1 MDLAIL
7 DQAGLPGA
15 GRCGMIPQSRFLGG
29 GQRPLPCR
37 EQSSVMSTRLEDQ
50 TNPTLISRLRRMPN
64 DPEAWQQFIDRYGP
78 RILAW
83 CRHWGLQS
91 ADASDV
97 MQSVLLKLVG
107 AMQTFE
113 YDPSR
118 SFRAWLKTLTQHA
131 WLDTVRSV
139 RGNVL
144 AGEAATARLDSIE
157 ARDDLVQ
164 ELQQTYER
172 ELLELAMQR
181 VRLQVLPRTWEAF
194 QRTVLE
200 GQPPAQVAAALQTTL
215 VNVYK
220 SRSNVQKRLADE
232 VKHLEGGEE

>member
-1 MDLAIL
+1 
-7 DQAGLPGA
+7 
-15 GRCGMIPQSRFLGG
+15 
-29 GQRPLPCR
+29 
-37 EQSSVMSTRLEDQ
+37 
-50 TNPTLISRLRRMPN
+50 
-64 DPEAWQQFIDRYGP
+64 
-78 RILAW
+78 
-83 CRHWGLQS
+83 
-91 ADASDV
+91 
-97 MQSVLLKLVG
+97 
-107 AMQTFE
+107 
-113 YDPSR
+113 
-118 SFRAWLKTLTQHA
+118 
-131 WLDTVRSV
+131 
-139 RGNVL
+139 
-144 AGEAATARLDSIE
+144 
-157 ARDDLVQ
+157 VQ

>member
-1 MDLAIL
+1 
-7 DQAGLPGA
+7 
-15 GRCGMIPQSRFLGG
+15 
-29 GQRPLPCR
+29 
-37 EQSSVMSTRLEDQ
+37 MSTRLEDQ

>member
-1 MDLAIL
+1 
-7 DQAGLPGA
+7 
-15 GRCGMIPQSRFLGG
+15 
-29 GQRPLPCR
+29 
-37 EQSSVMSTRLEDQ
+37 MSTRLEDQ
-50 TNPTLISRLRRMPN
+50 TNPTLLGRLRRMPS
-64 DPEAWQQFIDRYGP
+64 DPEAWRQFVDRYGP
-78 RILAW
+78 RILMW
-83 CRHWGLQS
+83 CRHWGLQP

-97 MQSVLLKLVG
+97 MQAVLLKLLG
-107 AMQTFE
+107 ALQTFE

-139 RGNVL
+139 RRQSTGD
-144 AGEAATARLDSIE
+144 EALLRQLDSIA

-164 ELQQTYER
+164 QLEQTYER

-181 VRLQVLPRTWEAF
+181 VQLQVLPKTWEAF

-200 GQPPAQVAAALQTTL
+200 GQPPASVAAALQTTL
-215 VNVYK
+215 ANVYK

-232 VKHLEGGEE
+232 VRYLEGLDQ

>member
-1 MDLAIL
+1 
-7 DQAGLPGA
+7 
-15 GRCGMIPQSRFLGG
+15 
-29 GQRPLPCR
+29 
-37 EQSSVMSTRLEDQ
+37 
-50 TNPTLISRLRRMPN
+50 
-64 DPEAWQQFIDRYGP
+64 
-78 RILAW
+78 
-83 CRHWGLQS
+83 S

-144 AGEAATARLDSIE
+144 GGEAGAARLDSLE

-181 VRLQVLPRTWEAF
+181 VRLQVLPKTWEAF

-200 GQPPAQVAAALQTTL
+200 GQPPAEVATAMQTTL

-220 SRSNVQKRLADE
+220 ARSNVQKRLADE

>member
-1 MDLAIL
+1 
-7 DQAGLPGA
+7 
-15 GRCGMIPQSRFLGG
+15 
-29 GQRPLPCR
+29 
-37 EQSSVMSTRLEDQ
+37 MSTRLEDQ
-50 TNPTLISRLRRMPN
+50 TNPTLLGRLRRMPS
-64 DPEAWQQFIDRYGP
+64 DPEAWRQFVDRYGP
-78 RILAW
+78 RILMW
-83 CRHWGLQS
+83 CRHWGLQP

-97 MQSVLLKLVG
+97 MQAVLLKLLG
-107 AMQTFE
+107 ALQTFE

-139 RGNVL
+139 RRQSTGD
-144 AGEAATARLDSIE
+144 EALLQQLDSIA

-164 ELQQTYER
+164 QLEQTYER

-181 VRLQVLPRTWEAF
+181 VQLQVLPKTWEAF

-200 GQPPAQVAAALQTTL
+200 GQPPASVAAALQTTL
-215 VNVYK
+215 ANVYK

-232 VKHLEGGEE
+232 VRYLEGLDQ

>member
-1 MDLAIL
+1 
-7 DQAGLPGA
+7 
-15 GRCGMIPQSRFLGG
+15 
-29 GQRPLPCR
+29 
-37 EQSSVMSTRLEDQ
+37 MSTRLEDQ
-50 TNPTLISRLRRMPN
+50 TNPTLLGRLRRMPN
-64 DPEAWQQFIDRYGP
+64 DPEAWRQFVDRYGP

-83 CRHWGLQS
+83 CRHWGLQA

-97 MQSVLLKLVG
+97 MQAVLLKLVG

-113 YDPSR
+113 YDSSR

-139 RGNVL
+139 RSEGTGGDD
-144 AGEAATARLDSIE
+144 AMIRLNSVE

-164 ELQQTYER
+164 QLEQTYER

-181 VRLQVLPRTWEAF
+181 VRLQVLPKTWEAF

-200 GQPPAQVAAALQTTL
+200 GQPPAQVATSLQTTL
-215 VNVYK
+215 ANVYK

-232 VKHLEGGEE
+232 VRYLEGMDE